1 MFIEQ
6 VNTPRW
12 KKGICKRVKG
22 WWEGAGGPSC
32 SLQWRLGGEKH
43 RLQTAC
49 IETGG
54 SRKHSMSLQ
63 EGGRLLTVHVGTH
76 ICLFMSS
83 SCVSGAGMKK
93 NN

>member
-43 RLQTAC
+43 RPSNCLHRNWSQQEKLHVTS
-49 IETGG
+49 GG
-54 SRKHSMSLQ
+54 GPSSN
-63 EGGRLLTVHVGTH
+63 
-76 ICLFMSS
+76 S
-83 SCVSGAGMKK
+83 SCGHTYLFIYEQQLCIRRWNEKE
-93 NN
+93 